1 MNFYNPTVPSL
12 QQMSFV
18 VIAVKI
24 CTDLEV
30 KALMKKY
37 GHASF
42 LIPSKEM
49 HIFLNKK
56 LPTYVPPRK
65 KVGLVINKSKYKLL
79 SNISRSMYFPNI
91 SNSVPHYPCN
101 EYRFTEN
108 NLPCMEWE
116 ELISKKIS
124 SLPLPNSM
132 KSKLM
137 PLMRCICME
146 IDQWQK
152 DHEDIFRSQCID
164 FQRYFCWNSQGKID
178 RVKTGKSLIND
189 ENLCVI
195 ERYNLARLYFFVSDV
210 ISLWEKLPWSFKW
223 QVKYHPDDDDDQ
235 KLWFQYIT
243 TQTDENVNRVCRIS
257 WDNPFNLKARFSF
270 LTQNEK
276 RYWFTFHIARKR
288 ICYDDMSLCLSQ
300 LEKNEQEI
308 VLRQYASKILQYY
321 LVWPLQSEFLD
332 VSKSLWPFM
341 SIKHCFDTLKFIIN
355 ERIMIGWKDFDYVG
369 LLKGFWMQTPNNFKE
384 LVKDYGIYQNLLT
397 VINYEQDNIFPNE
410 VILEN
415 YKNDLNFHHVGIYYR
430 ITELTSRCDIW
441 SFENRII

>member
-1 MNFYNPTVPSL
+1 
-12 QQMSFV
+12 
-18 VIAVKI
+18 
-24 CTDLEV
+24 
-30 KALMKKY
+30 
-37 GHASF
+37 
-42 LIPSKEM
+42 
-49 HIFLNKK
+49 
-56 LPTYVPPRK
+56 
-65 KVGLVINKSKYKLL
+65 
-79 SNISRSMYFPNI
+79 
-91 SNSVPHYPCN
+91 
-101 EYRFTEN
+101 
-108 NLPCMEWE
+108 
-116 ELISKKIS
+116 
-124 SLPLPNSM
+124 M

-223 QVKYHPDDDDDQ
+223 QVKYHSPDDDDQ

-276 RYWFTFHIARKR
+276 IYWFTFHIATKR

-308 VLRQYASKILQYY
+308 VLRQNASKILQYY

-355 ERIMIGWKDFDYVG
+355 ERIMIGWKDFDYVL
-369 LLKGFWMQTPNNFKE
+369 LLKDFDANLNNLK
-384 LVKDYGIYQNLLT
+384 NL
-397 VINYEQDNIFPNE
+397 
-410 VILEN
+410 
-415 YKNDLNFHHVGIYYR
+415 
-430 ITELTSRCDIW
+430 
-441 SFENRII
+441 